1 MIPCLLT
8 ILIWPVRVKRGLV
21 LLDDH
26 LSHLL
31 RKHIKEVNLVFGI
44 RFIVAEIQI
53 GGYDLPRLNDIY
65 LVNQIIHTLRI
76 AFVIFV

>member
-1 MIPCLLT
+1 MILCLLT
-8 ILIWPVRVKRGLV
+8 VLIWPVKVKLGLV
-21 LLDDH
+21 LFDDH

-31 RKHIKEVNLVFGI
+31 RKHIKEVNFVFGV

-53 GGYDLPRLNDIY
+53 SGYDLARLNDIY
-65 LVNQIIHTLRI
+65 LVNQIIHPLRI